1 MFSKEQLKEIENMGI
16 EISPKSEK
24 VKGFS
29 PNKFASYI
37 ADNLKIINNKDYFY
51 VYKDGVWKKLDDMYL
66 FQKLR
71 NKLHTY
77 FDDIWS
83 LKIENEY
90 IQALKRIVYYGGDLN
105 DKKRYLNLLNG
116 MFDLETFTLVEHS
129 PEFYSSIQLP
139 ITLKRD
145 VDCPNFK
152 KFLGQCF
159 SGDEEAINLAQE
171 WAGYLLTAETRA
183 QKALILYGLGKNGKG
198 VFIDIISE
206 LIGEDNISSIAM
218 NELHRPFSRVCIYG
232 KLANISNE
240 NEFNGRSFNTQY
252 LKAIV
257 GEDNINAEQKHQPV
271 FNFKPTVKLVFTTN
285 NLPHTNDGGYAL
297 MRRLCMLHFTNTVKE
312 EDRDMHLKDKLR
324 SELDAIFL
332 WALEGLKRL
341 KENNYK
347 FSECK
352 SSNDLLKQYEKE
364 LNPMILFFEQCVIKC
379 ESTYKENNKII
390 YNTYREWARANGME
404 GQAKIS
410 VQKFWK
416 KFEEYAK
423 SLGYDCR
430 SGKSNAFRYHTGV
443 RIIGDF
449 RISLADSRIAGQLGG

>member
-1 MFSKEQLKEIENMGI
+1 M
-16 EISPKSEK
+16 
-24 VKGFS
+24 
-29 PNKFASYI
+29 
-37 ADNLKIINNKDYFY
+37 
-51 VYKDGVWKKLDDMYL
+51 
-66 FQKLR
+66 
-71 NKLHTY
+71 H
-77 FDDIWS
+77 
-83 LKIENEY
+83 
-90 IQALKRIVYYGGDLN
+90 
-105 DKKRYLNLLNG
+105 
-116 MFDLETFTLVEHS
+116 
-129 PEFYSSIQLP
+129 
-139 ITLKRD
+139 
-145 VDCPNFK
+145 
-152 KFLGQCF
+152 
-159 SGDEEAINLAQE
+159 
-171 WAGYLLTAETRA
+171 
-183 QKALILYGLGKNGKG
+183 
-198 VFIDIISE
+198 
-206 LIGEDNISSIAM
+206 
-218 NELHRPFSRVCIYG
+218 
-232 KLANISNE
+232 
-240 NEFNGRSFNTQY
+240 
-252 LKAIV
+252 
-257 GEDNINAEQKHQPV
+257 
-271 FNFKPTVKLVFTTN
+271 
-285 NLPHTNDGGYAL
+285 
-297 MRRLCMLHFTNTVKE
+297 HFTNTVKE

-379 ESTYKENNKII
+379 ESTHKENNKII